1 MSHLYWQCQKHKHF
15 CFSNVRFR
23 RGSIVKSVCLV
34 MVVAVSLHHQ
44 QTDNFCKIQKKN
56 SKWTWAV
63 IYVWRFIVLSSGHPS
78 KCVCYS
84 ALRAR
89 GACPLKGYCLL
100 NLFTWSTLNGIL
112 FVRDT
117 GWNWTA
123 GRVTTSCLV
132 ARLRLW
138 QPWHTVRTS
147 LNWTDVTWYTRFVTI
162 SINNQFGY
170 FAGRQQPWPLASW
183 THVKC
188 KRFPIGDL

>member
-34 MVVAVSLHHQ
+34 VVVAVSLHHQ

-78 KCVCYS
+78 KCVCYT

-100 NLFTWSTLNGIL
+100 SLFTWFNCSTASSSSEALDEIELLGSWLLAVWWHGWGCDNPGTL
-112 FVRDT
+112 SELVSLDT
-117 GWNWTA
+117 LA
-123 GRVTTSCLV
+123 SSLSVSTTSSDI
-132 ARLRLW
+132 
-138 QPWHTVRTS
+138 S
-147 LNWTDVTWYTRFVTI
+147 LGF
-162 SINNQFGY
+162 NNRG
-170 FAGRQQPWPLASW
+170 LLLLEL
-183 THVKC
+183 
-188 KRFPIGDL
+188 IIL